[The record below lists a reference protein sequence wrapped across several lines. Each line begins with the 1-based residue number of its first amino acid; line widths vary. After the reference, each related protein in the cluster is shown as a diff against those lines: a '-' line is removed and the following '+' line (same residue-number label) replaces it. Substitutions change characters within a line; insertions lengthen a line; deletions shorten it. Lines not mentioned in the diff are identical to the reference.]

1 MFPLSRSRK
10 VLDREGK
17 PCLLPLSPIT
27 GRAGLN
33 PLILEFIICQVEIF
47 YF

>member
-1 MFPLSRSRK
+1 MFPLSRSRQ

-17 PCLLPLSPIT
+17 PCLPSVSNNWTRMFLH
-27 GRAGLN
+27 

-47 YF
+47 YC